1 MQDLGR
7 SANSTP
13 TVNDTLTEWLDYM
26 QQIHVSA
33 IDMGLEGHAC
43 LCQNFAAKKSGI
55 CFTVAGTNGKGSTTA
70 TIARICEQAGYKTA
84 LYQSPH
90 LLVFNERIK
99 INGQMVSD
107 ETLIQ
112 AFVQVE
118 NARLACGLTLS
129 F

>member
-1 MQDLGR
+1 M
-7 SANSTP
+7 P
-13 TVNDTLTEWLDYM
+13 V
-26 QQIHVSA
+26 
-33 IDMGLEGHAC
+33 
-43 LCQNFAAKKSGI
+43 FAKLLLQKNQAFV
-55 CFTVAGTNGKGSTTA
+55 FTVAGTNGKGSTTA

-129 F
+129 FLK